1 MRHIDTH
8 THTHT
13 HTHTQCFCNSDLT
26 PENLAFYIYK
36 VSILMVIVEDI
47 SV

>member
-8 THTHT
+8 THT
-13 HTHTQCFCNSDLT
+13 QCFGNNDLT
-26 PENLAFYIYK
+26 SENLAFYIHK
-36 VSILMVIVEDI
+36 VSILMVIVKDI